1 MGISHYGADAS
12 LHQAASTHSTTSF
25 ISGAGGDTVFCYLGN
40 ASPAADAFRERG
52 TGAGLRAVADLSA
65 LYNCPLSKAAR
76 LTLKKMLRG
85 ARQTRPFNHTF
96 LGTSARLPTP
106 ERHPWLD
113 APPNAFIGDQE
124 RIGALVGTQGYFD
137 GIARNRHWTMR
148 FPLLSQLVVE
158 TCMRVP
164 RSEEHT
170 SELQS
175 LLRISYAVFCCK
187 K

>member
-1 MGISHYGADAS
+1 
-12 LHQAASTHSTTSF
+12 
-25 ISGAGGDTVFCYLGN
+25 
-40 ASPAADAFRERG
+40 
-52 TGAGLRAVADLSA
+52 
-65 LYNCPLSKAAR
+65 
-76 LTLKKMLRG
+76 MLRG

-137 GIARNRHWTMR
+137 GLARNRHWPIR
-148 FPLLSQLVVE
+148 FPLLSPLVVE

-164 RSEEHT
+164 ADRKSVVWGKGV
-170 SELQS
+170 SVS
-175 LLRISYAVFCCK
+175 VDRGGGRNSK
-187 K
+187 KKKKKN